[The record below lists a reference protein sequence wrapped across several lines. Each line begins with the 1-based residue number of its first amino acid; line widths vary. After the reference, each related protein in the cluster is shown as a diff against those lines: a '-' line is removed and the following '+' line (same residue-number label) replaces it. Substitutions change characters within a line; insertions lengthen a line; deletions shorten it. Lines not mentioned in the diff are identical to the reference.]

1 LDRIQMKPFAPIA
14 ALGVGLVLVVG
25 LALWW
30 VRGPEQPPA
39 AGPGSALALLQ
50 DFDAAGFPTP
60 RADWSPSLP
69 PDLAAHPG
77 FLGEIWTVSGTL
89 RDDSGRLF
97 GFQLGLARVALSPAP
112 AERASAWATNQI
124 YRAHFTLTAEDDA
137 RARTAERL
145 SRAAL
150 ELAGS
155 RTDRPRVWV
164 RDWAL
169 EAVGDGDGLGLTAEA
184 PGARLELTLEPE
196 RPVLSGAALEL
207 FPASAD
213 APAFV
218 FYVLPRLAARGS
230 LTLDGRALAVTGV
243 GLMDHGWGSVPG
255 LAADGSGPSLNRF
268 AAQLD
273 DGRDLLCLLL
283 QRADGSGRP
292 IPSCALVLTDGRV
305 QTFRRRELTLTP
317 TRDWRSPDSGRV
329 YPVAWGLGI
338 EPIGLRLALEP
349 LTADQVLSPSLPL
362 WNGAVTVTSA
372 AGAGAKPGTSIS
384 GSGRIEVTATQ
395 PPGRDD

>member
-1 LDRIQMKPFAPIA
+1 MKPLAPIA
-14 ALGVGLVLVVG
+14 ALGVGVVLVVG

-30 VRGPEQPPA
+30 VRGPEQLPA
-39 AGPGSALALLQ
+39 AGSGSVLALLQ
-50 DFDAAGFPTP
+50 GSDAAGFPTP
-60 RADWSPSLP
+60 PADWSPSLP
-69 PDLAAHPG
+69 ADLAAHPG

-89 RDDSGRLF
+89 SDDSGRLL

-124 YRAHFTLTAEDDA
+124 YRAHFTLTVQGEAQA
-137 RARTAERL
+137 RSAERL
-145 SRAAL
+145 SRSAL
-150 ELAGS
+150 DLAGS
-155 RTDRPRVWV
+155 RADPPRVWV
-164 RDWAL
+164 RDWSL
-169 EAVGDGDGLGLTAEA
+169 ESVAEGDGLALIAEA
-184 PGARLELTLEPE
+184 PGARLELALEPE

-243 GLMDHGWGSVPG
+243 GLLDHGWGSVPG
-255 LAADGSGPSLNRF
+255 LAADGGGPSLSRF
-268 AAQLD
+268 AVQLD

-283 QRADGSGRP
+283 QRADGTGRP
-292 IPSCALVLTDGRV
+292 IPSCALVLADGRV
-305 QTFRRRELTLTP
+305 QTFRRRELSLTP
-317 TRDWRSPDSGRV
+317 MRDWRSPGSGRV
-329 YPVAWGLGI
+329 YPVDWGLGI

-349 LTADQVLSPSLPL
+349 LTADQELSPSLPL
-362 WNGAVTVTSA
+362 WNGAVTVTGTD
-372 AGAGAKPGTSIS
+372 GAGPKPGTSIS

-395 PPGRDD
+395 PPGRHDRDQ